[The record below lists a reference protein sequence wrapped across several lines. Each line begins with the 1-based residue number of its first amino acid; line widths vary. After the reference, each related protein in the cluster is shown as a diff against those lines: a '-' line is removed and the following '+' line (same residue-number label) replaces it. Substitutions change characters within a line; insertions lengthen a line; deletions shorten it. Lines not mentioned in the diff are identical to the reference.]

1 MGDLEALVIDRSL
14 RTRLSLTGAVL
25 VAAGLG
31 TTLALGAAGDGAAPS
46 IDADSS
52 VPLFALRGMQ
62 PGAAPVERCIS
73 VSASGGSAP
82 RLSISAAVSGSLAAD
97 LRMEVAAGQGMPPG
111 DGHSCAG
118 FVPERELWAGALAD
132 FPAAGAPAVDDAP
145 LPSGANRVYRF
156 RVELPPAATGA
167 GGAHATQDIRWTA
180 ELEPD
185 PAHETAGAIAA
196 GGSPGRCAA
205 VLGDFPRRTFVVA
218 GQRVTLL
225 LGPVRLIAADTPL
238 GLRVKSP
245 EGLLR
250 AATYRIDGQPVATG
264 TRWPWSAEVAPTL
277 LHAPT
282 TAIAVTI
289 RPAHG
294 RSQSGTVSLRV
305 RPCPTVARAVAGA
318 AHPRSMLLRFDSGR
332 ALRGAAVLLPP
343 GVEPATPRGQ
353 ITVWTNGREHAW
365 PLRTNGRPSVRAR
378 GRHLEVADL
387 PAGTSLV
394 EIRLDLPRSAWPALA
409 HARCARAQLTTR
421 LATALTVTTVRH
433 QLLGRGG
440 GCQEP

>member
-1 MGDLEALVIDRSL
+1 MGDLEALAIHPSL

-52 VPLFALRGMQ
+52 VPLFTLRGMQ
-62 PGAAPVERCIS
+62 PGAPPADRCIS

-82 RLSISAAVSGSLAAD
+82 RLSISAAVSGSLAVD
-97 LRMEVAAGQGMPPG
+97 LRMEVAAGQGTAPG

-145 LPSGANRVYRF
+145 LPSGASRVYRF
-156 RVELPPAATGA
+156 RVELPPTATGA

-185 PAHETAGAIAA
+185 PARGTAGAIAA
-196 GGSPGRCAA
+196 GRRSGRCAA

-250 AATYRIDGQPVATG
+250 AATYRIDGQPVVAG

-294 RSQSGTVSLRV
+294 RSQSGTVSLRL

-318 AHPRSMLLRFDSGR
+318 AHPSSMLLRFDSGR
-332 ALRGAAVLLPP
+332 ALRGAAVLLPA
-343 GVEPATPRGQ
+343 GVEPGTPRGQ
-353 ITVWTNGREHAW
+353 ITVWTNGRQHAW
-365 PLRTNGRPSVRAR
+365 PLRTDGRPSVRAR

-387 PAGTSLV
+387 PAATSLV
-394 EIRLDLPRSAWPALA
+394 ELRLDLPRSAWRALA

-440 GCQEP
+440 GCREP

>member
-1 MGDLEALVIDRSL
+1 MGDLEALVIDRPL

-52 VPLFALRGMQ
+52 VRLFALRGMQ
-62 PGAAPVERCIS
+62 SGAPPVDRCIS

-82 RLSISAAVSGSLAAD
+82 RLSISAAVSGSLAPD
-97 LRMEVAAGQGMPPG
+97 LRMEVAAGQGIAPG
-111 DGHSCAG
+111 DGHACAG
-118 FVPERELWAGALAD
+118 FVPERQLWAGALAD

-167 GGAHATQDIRWTA
+167 VGAHATQDIRWSA

-185 PAHETAGAIAA
+185 PARETAGAIAA
-196 GGSPGRCAA
+196 GGRPGRCAA

-238 GLRVKSP
+238 GLRVKTP

-250 AATYRIDGQPVATG
+250 GATYRIDGQPVASG
-264 TRWPWSAEVAPTL
+264 MRWPWSAEVAPTL

-332 ALRGAAVLLPP
+332 ALRGAAVLLPA
-343 GVEPATPRGQ
+343 GVEPGMPRGQ

-365 PLRTNGRPSVRAR
+365 PLRRDGRPSVRAR
-378 GRHLEVADL
+378 GRHLEVAEL
-387 PAGTSLV
+387 PAATSLV
-394 EIRLDLPRSAWPALA
+394 ELRLDLPRSAWRALA

-433 QLLGRGG
+433 HLLGRGG
-440 GCQEP
+440 GCREP